1 MIEKMIHILVTSGS
15 AWARKIFGDME
26 ALVVGSA
33 KAMVRSD
40 PNESGAKTTIIKKFF
55 IERLNS

>member
-1 MIEKMIHILVTSGS
+1 MIHILVTSGS

-33 KAMVRSD
+33 EAMVRSN
-40 PNESGAKTTIIKKFF
+40 PNESRAETTIVEKFF
-55 IERLNS
+55 IKRFNS